1 MFGRLWSAVTNCGRS
16 IQVFEGTSGIDN
28 RDCHVEF
35 TGETMKMPISQDL
48 MGRAFNGCGKP
59 IDKGPNVMAE
69 EYLPINGR
77 LVDSA
82 SLGVWYRVWDVFVRV
97 AMVLW
102 CWHVFFGSVRCEAT
116 R

>member
-1 MFGRLWSAVTNCGRS
+1 MERLFAAWGK
-16 IQVFEGTSGIDN
+16 VFEGTSGIDN

-69 EYLPINGR
+69 EYLPINGLSR
-77 LVDSA
+77 GLHV
-82 SLGVWYRVWDVFVRV
+82 VPW
-97 AMVLW
+97 VLL
-102 CWHVFFGSVRCEAT
+102 T
-116 R
+116 